1 MLTPILTNQALQTD
15 VSADS
20 VPSRPC
26 MESSQISTWLL
37 FNDARRLTGS
47 LLQIASQ
54 ITQWLPDFFTGTKYT
69 CETRLNIQILSLLQE
84 TSKLPF

>member
-20 VPSRPC
+20 VALRPYV
-26 MESSQISTWLL
+26 ESSQISTWLL

-47 LLQIASQ
+47 RLQIASQ
-54 ITQWLPDFFTGTKYT
+54 ITQ
-69 CETRLNIQILSLLQE
+69 
-84 TSKLPF
+84 